1 VTTRATSAKGKEAS
15 APAASPKTKPD
26 RFHTIGGV
34 ECKVLRTE
42 YDVRQNIVFD
52 YVERKKV
59 VRTRTGAFEDVSVE
73 RRVRAPQEIQ
83 DKYVRVTGGTVTV
96 EE

>member
-1 VTTRATSAKGKEAS
+1 MTTRSTPAKAKEAS
-15 APAASPKTKPD
+15 APAAKPDTKTD

-34 ECKVLRTE
+34 ECRVVRTE

-52 YVERKKV
+52 YVERVKV
-59 VRTRTGAFEDVSVE
+59 VRTRDGKFQDVTVH

-83 DKYVRVTGGTVTV
+83 DKYVRETSGTVTV